1 MSNGKAMIIFLTVGL
16 IKKILL
22 YKLSYFPE
30 PNTLSKS
37 QIEVE
42 LDLENYAAKS
52 DLKNATGVDASEF
65 AENTDLA
72 SFKPNIE

>member
-1 MSNGKAMIIFLTVGL
+1 MSNGKAMTIFLTVGL
-16 IKKILL
+16 IKKISL

-30 PNTLSKS
+30 T
-37 QIEVE
+37 
-42 LDLENYAAKS
+42 YAAKS
-52 DLKNATGVDASEF
+52 DWKNATGVDASEF

>member
-52 DLKNATGVDASEF
+52 DLKNATGVDASE
-65 AENTDLA
+65 LL
-72 SFKPNIE
+72 KILI

>member
-16 IKKILL
+16 IKKIYKL

-52 DLKNATGVDASEF
+52 DLKNATGVDASE
-65 AENTDLA
+65 LL
-72 SFKPNIE
+72 KILI

>member
-22 YKLSYFPE
+22 YKLIYFPE

>member
-72 SFKPNIE
+72 SFKSNIE

>member
-1 MSNGKAMIIFLTVGL
+1 MSNGKAMTIFLTVGL
-16 IKKILL
+16 IKKIL

-37 QIEVE
+37 QTEVE

-52 DLKNATGVDASEF
+52 DWKNATGVDASEF

>member
-1 MSNGKAMIIFLTVGL
+1 MSNGRAMIIFLTVGL
-16 IKKILL
+16 IKKISL

-42 LDLENYAAKS
+42 LDLETYAAKS
-52 DLKNATGVDASEF
+52 DWKNATGVDASEF

>member
-1 MSNGKAMIIFLTVGL
+1 MSNGKAMTIFLTVGL
-16 IKKILL
+16 IKKIL

-52 DLKNATGVDASEF
+52 DLKNATGVDASE
-65 AENTDLA
+65 LL
-72 SFKPNIE
+72 KILI